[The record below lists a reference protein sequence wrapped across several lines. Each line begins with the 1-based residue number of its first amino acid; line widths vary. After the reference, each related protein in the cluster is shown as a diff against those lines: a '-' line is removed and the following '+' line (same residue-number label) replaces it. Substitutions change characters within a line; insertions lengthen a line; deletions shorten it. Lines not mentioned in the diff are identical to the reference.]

1 MTEELSFEEAM
12 AQLEEIIEQ
21 LEAGSLSLD
30 EALTLYERGQSLIA
44 LCGDT
49 LDKAELRLE
58 QLRADSG
65 DTIPFD
71 AAGE

>member
-1 MTEELSFEEAM
+1 MTEQLSFEEAM
-12 AQLEEIIEQ
+12 AQLEEIIGQ
-21 LEAGSLSLD
+21 LETGSLSLD
-30 EALTLYERGQSLIA
+30 ETLTLYERGQNLIA

-58 QLRADSG
+58 QLRVDTG

>member
-1 MTEELSFEEAM
+1 MTEQLSFEEAM
-12 AQLEEIIEQ
+12 GQLESIIEQ

-30 EALTLYERGQSLIA
+30 ETLTLYEQGQGLIA
-44 LCGDT
+44 LCGNT

-71 AAGE
+71 GE

>member
-1 MTEELSFEEAM
+1 MTEQLSFEEAM
-12 AQLEEIIEQ
+12 TQLEEIIER
-21 LEAGSLSLD
+21 LETGALSLD
-30 EALTLYERGQSLIA
+30 ETLTLYERGQSLIA

-58 QLRADSG
+58 QLRADTG
-65 DTIPFD
+65 ETVPFD